1 MKSLI
6 LFGLSPLIK
15 IQLFLFFKQKFFK
28 KVLTFR
34 IEFGIIE
41 NVKSGA
47 QLIGLS

>member
-1 MKSLI
+1 MRQFKKVLKRK
-6 LFGLSPLIK
+6 IK
-15 IQLFLFFKQKFFK
+15 KFFK

-47 QLIGLS
+47 QLISD